1 MPGESVQW
9 NEIEELP
16 LLKFPL
22 QVDDKIWITQ
32 KAEEM
37 GEEACVT
44 EGTQVCMQIGT
55 ITAVDELQISIL
67 LLSGDTVTLTH
78 ENEQAEVNRHNDIVT
93 RVGEAKKQGSSSGD
107 TCEYRPSRSSKNIR
121 D

>member
-1 MPGESVQW
+1 VPGEILEW
-9 NEIEELP
+9 NKIEELSW
-16 LLKFPL
+16 LRFPL

-32 KAEEM
+32 KAEEI

-67 LLSGDTVTLTH
+67 LLSGETVNVTH
-78 ENEQAEVNRHNDIVT
+78 ENEWGKVN
-93 RVGEAKKQGSSSGD
+93 
-107 TCEYRPSRSSKNIR
+107 
-121 D
+121 